1 VKIVLQDLKTL
12 EYAYT
17 SGGWTPHLGAAIG
30 FSGVIEAVDY
40 AINLRL
46 LRVRVA
52 IKFKHAA
59 HDIEFPALS
68 G

>member
-1 VKIVLQDLKTL
+1 MKIVLQDSKTL
-12 EYAYT
+12 EFAYP
-17 SGGWTPHLGAAIG
+17 SGGWTPHLEAAIG

-40 AINLRL
+40 AMGLRL
-46 LRVRVA
+46 PDVRVA

-59 HDIEFPALS
+59 HDLEFPVLP